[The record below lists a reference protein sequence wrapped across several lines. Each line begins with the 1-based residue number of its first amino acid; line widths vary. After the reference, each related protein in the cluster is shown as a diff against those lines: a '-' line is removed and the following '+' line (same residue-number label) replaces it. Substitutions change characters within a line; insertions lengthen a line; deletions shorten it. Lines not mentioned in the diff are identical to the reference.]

1 MFTKNAKRPTYR
13 V

>member
-1 MFTKNAKRPTYR
+1 MARPTYR